1 LHYFL
6 NLVEKTIQAHHL
18 PLELLHLPPAEQ
30 DLVNRLKSQ
39 FSFSQLHA
47 LGEQLN
53 AAIYHIERNAYGKL
67 VFHALTLHLQDML
80 ARTPTKT

>member
-1 LHYFL
+1 MHF
-6 NLVEKTIQAHHL
+6 A
-18 PLELLHLPPAEQ
+18 
-30 DLVNRLKSQ
+30 
-39 FSFSQLHA
+39 
-47 LGEQLN
+47 EQLN